1 MTSTKRKTKGRR
13 VGGAVSKGAMAGQIA
28 ILESK
33 NRELFGP
40 LLGAQARTARMAGE
54 VAPVAPSA
62 ICIDRDHIGVLIPN
76 NGVLETIVRI
86 KRSAALYLRD
96 QLESALMLQ
105 VAVMES
111 ESQAKQKS
119 VLANIDAI
127 YAAGYGDERP
137 SQVR

>member
-13 VGGAVSKGAMAGQIA
+13 VGGAVSKGAMAG
-28 ILESK
+28 
-33 NRELFGP
+33 
-40 LLGAQARTARMAGE
+40 RTARMAGE
-54 VAPVAPSA
+54 VASVAPSA

-86 KRSAALYLRD
+86 KRSAALYLHD

-111 ESQAKQKS
+111 ELQAKQES
-119 VLANIDAI
+119 GLANIDAI
-127 YAAGYGDERP
+127 YAPGYGDERP